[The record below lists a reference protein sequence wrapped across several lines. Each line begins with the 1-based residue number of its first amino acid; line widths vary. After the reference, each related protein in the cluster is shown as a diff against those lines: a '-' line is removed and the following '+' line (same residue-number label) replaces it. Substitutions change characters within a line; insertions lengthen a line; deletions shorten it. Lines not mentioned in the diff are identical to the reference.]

1 MSASLVLLGFL
12 MITVRF
18 LGVEDPEIVS
28 VLRFL
33 PRSPKPRFAMPIPAI
48 NNNPFF
54 WALVSHL
61 CNLLGAEL
69 DRPV

>member
-1 MSASLVLLGFL
+1 

-33 PRSPKPRFAMPIPAI
+33 PRSPKPFFDIPKIHAI